1 MRRKRRE
8 RQGSRSNGNFCF
20 AWRRLAEFLP
30 GVFALLLLGALVIA
44 GYFFGWE
51 CPFLRLTGIPCPGC
65 GLTRACAAALRAD
78 FAEAFRLHFMFPAVP
93 ALALFVLFGGR
104 LFRREWLNV
113 LLLCLI
119 ALGFGVKFLLAVC
132 GIY

>member
-1 MRRKRRE
+1 MPRKRSK
-8 RQGSRSNGNFCF
+8 RQSSRSNGNFCIEK
-20 AWRRLAEFLP
+20 RRVVDFLSG
-30 GVFALLLLGALVIA
+30 GVALLLLAAFVIL
-44 GYFFGWE
+44 GYFLGWE

-93 ALALFVLFGGR
+93 VLALFVLCGGR

-113 LLLCLI
+113 LSLCLI
-119 ALGFGVKFLLAVC
+119 ALGFAVKFFLGVC
-132 GIY
+132 GVL